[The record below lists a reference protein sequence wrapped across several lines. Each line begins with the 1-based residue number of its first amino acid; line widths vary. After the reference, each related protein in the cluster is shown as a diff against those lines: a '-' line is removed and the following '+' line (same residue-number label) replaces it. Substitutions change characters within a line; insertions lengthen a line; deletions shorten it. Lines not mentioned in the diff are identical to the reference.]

1 MSESTIDML
10 ETVSYQ
16 YAKSMPQ
23 ADIWR
28 NILIK
33 AAEKQKAKEKG
44 KARRTKHLQ
53 DYQWQDSWWCLCQM
67 LEKFTIQLL
76 ALCLLASMIWLLGVF
91 VVASVL
97 DMVETVS
104 YQYAKSMSQTNIW
117 RNIFI
122 NALKEVKAEEG
133 KVRRTTH
140 LQDHQWQ
147 DMIEK
152 FTIQLLALCLLAS
165 MI

>member
-1 MSESTIDML
+1 
-10 ETVSYQ
+10 
-16 YAKSMPQ
+16 
-23 ADIWR
+23 
-28 NILIK
+28 
-33 AAEKQKAKEKG
+33 
-44 KARRTKHLQ
+44 
-53 DYQWQDSWWCLCQM
+53 
-67 LEKFTIQLL
+67 
-76 ALCLLASMIWLLGVF
+76 MIWLLGVF

-140 LQDHQWQ
+140 LQDYQWQ